1 KSLNLGELQGIICRL
16 PEFFKETIITTNYDD
31 LLKQIYADQDIHF
44 DQVLFGIDAE
54 EFKKLFGEGYR
65 ILLKLYGSFISKN
78 KRVLTQDDYPKT
90 LF

>member
-1 KSLNLGELQGIICRL
+1 MENYKGLYVDYLN
-16 PEFFKETIITTNYDD
+16 FFKETIITTNYDD